1 MTCTNI
7 ASLPYVVVLLTALLV
22 RTLRPPGA
30 RVDTPYGPGCQ
41 VTRSAP
47 PGTPI
52 GTLVTAAQV
61 TISGLTVDRIA
72 TWARTVAAYALATA
86 SGWAACLLRR
96 LALPQPVLRVAPR
109 PSHPGSLSV
118 PSLSAAASSRC
129 SWACSRC
136 SSTLPQPSW
145 ACRSCSRADR

>member
-30 RVDTPYGPGCQ
+30 RVDTPYGPGRQ

-52 GTLVTAAQV
+52 GTLVTAAQ
-61 TISGLTVDRIA
+61 GGDLGVDGGQDRHLGA
-72 TWARTVAAYALATA
+72 HRSRVRAGHR
-86 SGWAACLLRR
+86 RR
-96 LALPQPVLRVAPR
+96 LGRLPAAPAGTPAAGPQSRTETESSRKPVGGVAVSRGLFAVLVGLLPVLLDAAPAKL
-109 PSHPGSLSV
+109 GLAV
-118 PSLSAAASSRC
+118 M
-129 SWACSRC
+129 
-136 SSTLPQPSW
+136 QPS
-145 ACRSCSRADR
+145 